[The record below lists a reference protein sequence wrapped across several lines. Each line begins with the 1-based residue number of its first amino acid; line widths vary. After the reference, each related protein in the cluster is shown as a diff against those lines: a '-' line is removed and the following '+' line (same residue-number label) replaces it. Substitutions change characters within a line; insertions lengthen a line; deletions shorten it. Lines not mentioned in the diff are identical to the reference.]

1 MFNIGQEVIIEVFKE
16 HIWQKYKSK
25 IMDVSQEILFIAYPV
40 HMETN
45 KILYLSNGK
54 QVKVSF
60 VDEDEQA
67 YEFISLI
74 TGKKKDTIP
83 LLKIIKPRES
93 DIVNIQRRQFLRINW
108 AIDIAVHAINSEFPP
123 FTTVTSNISAG
134 GMSIIVNKQIH
145 LKLGQEIL
153 CWLVLPRTNGTYHYL
168 KIKCK
173 VIRIQELNQA
183 KHLVSLEF
191 VNKTEQEEQMI
202 IRFCYEAQVMMKK
215 KKQEFSIL

>member
-1 MFNIGQEVIIEVFKE
+1 MKEGPNRLFLLFFSFYLFFGQEVIIEVFKE

-93 DIVNIQRRQFLRINW
+93 DIVKIQRRQFLRINW

-173 VIRIQELNQA
+173 ERNRN
-183 KHLVSLEF
+183 LVYY
-191 VNKTEQEEQMI
+191 NYTK
-202 IRFCYEAQVMMKK
+202 
-215 KKQEFSIL
+215 SILTIKNKFGVEL

>member
-25 IMDVSQEILFIAYPV
+25 IMDVGQEILFIAYPV

-45 KILYLSNGK
+45 KILYLSNDE

-60 VDEDEQA
+60 VDKDEQA

-93 DIVNIQRRQFLRINW
+93 DIVKIQRRQFLRINW
-108 AIDIAVHAINSEFPP
+108 AIDIAVHTINSEFPP
-123 FTTVTSNISAG
+123 FTTVTSNIS
-134 GMSIIVNKQIH
+134 
-145 LKLGQEIL
+145 
-153 CWLVLPRTNGTYHYL
+153 
-168 KIKCK
+168 
-173 VIRIQELNQA
+173 
-183 KHLVSLEF
+183 
-191 VNKTEQEEQMI
+191 EEECQ
-202 IRFCYEAQVMMKK
+202 
-215 KKQEFSIL
+215 SS